1 MAYKMR
7 VKHLVND
14 LFLAYSDDGR
24 ILIIDARK
32 DRKYFAPMELMLIS
46 SAACTAIDVL
56 SILKKMR
63 KNVNELTVEVEGWRR
78 DKPPR
83 IYESINLAYMI
94 TGEDISMS
102 DAKKA
107 INLSLSKYCSATITL
122 ERAGAKISYNIK
134 LY

>member
-1 MAYKMR
+1 MAYK
-7 VKHLVND
+7 VKVKYLFND
-14 LFLAYSDDGR
+14 LFLAYSNDGR
-24 ILIIDARK
+24 LLIIDARK

-63 KNVNELTVEVEGWRR
+63 KNVNEFTVEVEGRRR
-78 DKPPR
+78 DEIPK
-83 IYESINLAYMI
+83 IYESINLTYI
-94 TGEDISMS
+94 LSGKDISI
-102 DAKKA
+102 DDVKKA

-122 ERAGAKISYNIK
+122 ERAGAKVSYNIK